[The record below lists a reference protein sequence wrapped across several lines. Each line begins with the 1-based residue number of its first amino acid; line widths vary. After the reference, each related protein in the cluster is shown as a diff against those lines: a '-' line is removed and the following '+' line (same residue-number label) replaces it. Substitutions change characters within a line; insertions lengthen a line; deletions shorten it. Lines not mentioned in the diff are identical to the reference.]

1 MSRIAVSLVFETWRG
16 VQGAA
21 LSPEIDLA
29 LSTGDLHAGST
40 FPATITVDADT
51 AEELREALSKGL
63 QPTFWMSKRR
73 EVI

>member
-1 MSRIAVSLVFETWRG
+1 MTIVVKLVFETWRG
-16 VQGAA
+16 VKGEA
-21 LSPEIDLA
+21 LSPETDMR
-29 LSTGDLHAGST
+29 LSTGDLHSGST

-51 AEELREALSKGL
+51 ADELRSALEKGL